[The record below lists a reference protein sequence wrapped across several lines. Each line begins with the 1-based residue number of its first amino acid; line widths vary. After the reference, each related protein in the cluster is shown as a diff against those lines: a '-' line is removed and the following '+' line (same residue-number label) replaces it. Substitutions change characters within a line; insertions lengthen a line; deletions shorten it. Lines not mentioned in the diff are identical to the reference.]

1 MPSIIYKIP
10 KEDFRKIVQESFTFT
25 EILKKCNLDNKGSN
39 INTVKR
45 RASKENINFSHI
57 KTGRSHNKDRVF
69 PKERISL
76 VEAKSKYFIKNKG
89 SRRGTIKTLILRYD
103 IIPHQCKECKCSS
116 LWNSK
121 PLSLQL
127 HHLNGD
133 NDDNRIENLIFLC
146 PNCHSQT
153 ENYAGKSTKKKF
165 FCQKCNSQTK
175 GYSELCIK
183 CSSFNTRKVERPSK
197 ENLEKEIL
205 NNSMVSIGKKYG
217 VSDNAIRNWC
227 QSYNINI

>member
-1 MPSIIYKIP
+1 ML
-10 KEDFRKIVQESFTFT
+10 FA
-25 EILKKCNLDNKGSN
+25 ILKKCNLDNKGSN

-103 IIPHQCKECKCSS
+103 IIPYQCKECKCSS

-165 FCQKCNSQTK
+165 VCQKCDLDTK
-175 GYSELCIK
+175 GYSKFCAK
-183 CSSFNTRKVERPSK
+183 CSAFNTRKTNRPLK
-197 ENLEKEIL
+197 DILEKEVLEMPLEKIGEKYK
-205 NNSMVSIGKKYG
+205 VSG
-217 VSDNAIRNWC
+217 NCIRNWC
-227 QSYNINI
+227 VDYNIIIPYKRGYWSTFKKNNIGV

>member
-1 MPSIIYKIP
+1 MPSIIYKIS

-89 SRRGTIKTLILRYD
+89 NRRATIKTLILRYD
-103 IIPHQCKECKCSS
+103 IISHQCKECKCSS

-175 GYSELCIK
+175 GYSELCMK

-197 ENLEKEIL
+197 EALEKEIL

>member
-1 MPSIIYKIP
+1 MASVIYKIS
-10 KEDFRKIVQESFTFT
+10 KEDFAKIIQESFTFT

-39 INTVKR
+39 INTLKR
-45 RASKENINFSHI
+45 RAIKENVDFSHI
-57 KTGRSHNKDRVF
+57 KSGRNHNKGRIF
-69 PKERISL
+69 IKERISL
-76 VEAKSKYFIKNKG
+76 LQAKEKYFIENRCN
-89 SRRGTIKTLILRYD
+89 RRETIKILLLRYNL
-103 IIPHQCKECKCSS
+103 IPHECNECKCSS

-121 PLSLQL
+121 FLSLQL
-127 HHLNGD
+127 HHLNGK

-175 GYSELCIK
+175 GYSELCLK

-197 ENLEKEIL
+197 EILEKEIL

-217 VSDNAIRNWC
+217 VSDNAIRKWC

>member
-197 ENLEKEIL
+197 EDLEKEIL

>member
-116 LWNSK
+116 LWNCK

-197 ENLEKEIL
+197 EALEKEIL

>member
-10 KEDFRKIVQESFTFT
+10 KEDFIKIVQESFTFT

-197 ENLEKEIL
+197 EDLEKEIL